1 MNHSLA
7 ILGPVFALAAWTV
20 AILLLVAF
28 RRVRAALAGEVHPR
42 EFALGES
49 PRVPAAAVLANRNY
63 MNLLE
68 LPILFYVAC
77 LMSVLIDVATAT
89 MLGLAWSYVALRV
102 VHSLIHIT
110 YNRIVHRFAAFAM
123 SNAALLAMWV
133 LLGIQIAGKYSA

>member
-1 MNHSLA
+1 
-7 ILGPVFALAAWTV
+7 
-20 AILLLVAF
+20 
-28 RRVRAALAGEVHPR
+28 
-42 EFALGES
+42 
-49 PRVPAAAVLANRNY
+49 
-63 MNLLE
+63 
-68 LPILFYVAC
+68 
-77 LMSVLIDVATAT
+77 